1 MESCVI
7 VWFRNDLRVHDHRP
21 LLRASAQGLP
31 VLAVYVFDQTLYRK
45 LPYGFPKTGRHRAQ
59 FIRESVADL
68 RRNLIQLGVP
78 LLVRHGAPEEV
89 FTSISK
95 SFNIQ
100 QVFLHEEIGSEEIS
114 VEREVRERLP
124 HTTFTVDH
132 GHNLYP
138 PKDLPFNTSELPDTF
153 SQFRKVLEK
162 SGVPGLTEISIP
174 ASVRGVTLPSDF
186 PEGEIPTM
194 RELGLGELDR
204 PPRYPG
210 GSSKA
215 KERLLHY
222 IFSADRLRV
231 YKKTRNGMLREDD
244 SSKFSPYLA
253 NGCLSPKVVLD
264 QIRTYEKKYGKNEST
279 YMLYFEL
286 LWRDYFHLVHRKYG
300 DQIFHAAGIKKARIP
315 WHDDQE
321 LLVRW
326 MDGTTGY
333 PLVDAAMRE
342 LKKTGFMSNRA
353 RQNAASFFTK
363 NLGLDWRIGAAW
375 FESQLVDYDVAS
387 NYGNWLYIAG
397 VGNDAVPFRA
407 FNVEKQSLD
416 YDPDGS
422 YLRHWLP
429 ELRELPAPWI
439 HQPREMGMIE
449 QEQYGVILGED
460 YPLPVVDLYESM
472 KKRKQE
478 FAQAQKNSR

>member
-1 MESCVI
+1 MDSCVI

-21 LLRASAQGLP
+21 LLRASSQGLP
-31 VLAVYVFDQTLYRK
+31 VLGVYVFDPGQYQK
-45 LPYGFPKTGRHRAQ
+45 LSYGFPKTDKHRTQ

-68 RRNLIQLGVP
+68 RQNLKQLGVP
-78 LLVRHGAPEEV
+78 LLVRHGSPEEV
-89 FTSISK
+89 FTSISET
-95 SFNIQ
+95 FTIQ
-100 QVFLHEEIGSEEIS
+100 EIFLHEEIGSEERT
-114 VEREVRERLP
+114 VERKVRERLP
-124 HTTFTVDH
+124 HTTFTIDH

-138 PKDLPFNTSELPDTF
+138 PEDLPFNIRELPDTF
-153 SQFRKVLEK
+153 SQFRKSMEIN
-162 SGVPGLTEISIP
+162 GVPGLTEISIP
-174 ASVRGVTLPSDF
+174 SSIRGTGLPLDV
-186 PEGEIPTM
+186 PEGDIPTLQ
-194 RELGLGELDR
+194 ELGLKELDR

-215 KERLLHY
+215 KDRLLHY
-222 IFSADRLRV
+222 IFKADRLKV
-231 YKKTRNGMLREDD
+231 YKETRNGMLKEDD

-264 QIRTYEKKYGKNEST
+264 QIRTYERKHGKNEST

-300 DQIFHAAGIKKARIP
+300 DRIFHPSGIKRDRIP
-315 WHDDQE
+315 WDDDQE
-321 LLVRW
+321 LLHRW
-326 MDGTTGY
+326 MDGMTGY

-342 LKKTGFMSNRA
+342 LKQTGFMSNRA
-353 RQNAASFFTK
+353 RQNVASFFTK

-375 FESQLVDYDVAS
+375 FESQLVDFDVAS

-422 YLRHWLP
+422 YLRCWLP
-429 ELRELPAPWI
+429 ELRDLPAPWI
-439 HQPREMGMIE
+439 HQPGEMGMLE
-449 QEQYGVILGED
+449 QEQYGVMLGED

-472 KKRKQE
+472 RKRKQE
-478 FAQAQKNSR
+478 FENAQKNSR